1 MKKIIAILLTLVM
14 IFSFAACGGSKASDK
29 MPFEASFETADIK
42 VTKAE
47 LRDPYDDGAALVV
60 YYEYTNKEEAKN
72 YAGKAIRLNLYSGD
86 TNIDSIEFLDD
97 VAPEEQG
104 NEFKYVEPGE
114 KITACL
120 SFSIYNHDAAD
131 EYKLT
136 IRDYFEKEEAFEFT
150 LDMSEVT
157 EFVYE

>member
-60 YYEYTNKEEAKN
+60 YYE
-72 YAGKAIRLNLYSGD
+72 
-86 TNIDSIEFLDD
+86 
-97 VAPEEQG
+97 
-104 NEFKYVEPGE
+104 
-114 KITACL
+114 
-120 SFSIYNHDAAD
+120 
-131 EYKLT
+131 
-136 IRDYFEKEEAFEFT
+136 
-150 LDMSEVT
+150 
-157 EFVYE
+157 